1 MKNFYWSL
9 FCVVLIII
17 NTKAQNFVELMNKP
31 NANLYEIQDAFNSY
45 FQDKDISGKGNG
57 YKAFKRWENY
67 ASPRVY
73 PSGNLA
79 LLKQSA
85 LNFEEYT
92 RTNSANKFNSSSSV
106 MATTTWSLVGPLG
119 AMTGSANNGLPRK
132 AGRDN
137 FITFHPTLLNTF
149 WVGSPAGGLWQTTNN
164 GSTWTILNSTLAHI
178 GCTDLVVDPTNTQI
192 MYIATGD
199 GYAQDTPSFGVY
211 KSTNG
216 GATWAATTLTFNL
229 VTNAVIRKLIINPT
243 NPLILLAA
251 ASNGV
256 WRTTNGGTSWTQI
269 NTINTYDL
277 DFKPGDANTVY
288 ASGTSFYLSTNGG
301 VSFSVI
307 SSGISTT
314 GSVRKNLAVTAANPN
329 YVYVVSALSSNN
341 GFQGVYRS
349 VNSGVTF
356 SLMSSTPDILANNCA
371 GTTGNGQ
378 GWYDLAI
385 AASPTNQDEIIVGG
399 VNHWQSLNGGSSW
412 TNIGCWNSISSSPPY
427 VHADVHDI
435 DYRSDGVVYST
446 NDGGTYYHT
455 GTSWTDITAQR
466 NIAQIYKIGCSAL
479 TPNRFITGHQD
490 NGSNLYTGSSYI
502 ARLAGDGMDCLIDRT
517 NDSYLIASNPSGN
530 HAYSS
535 NGGVSWTY
543 STYSPSQS
551 GAWVTP
557 IKQDPSVATRYYS
570 GRAQLYVSNNSAVSF
585 TGLTATGGSGNI
597 VEFAIAPSNNNII
610 YVLHTGSIRK
620 TTNAGTNWTNVTA
633 TVPVGSAALTNLAI
647 HPTNPNI
654 VWVTLS
660 GYSAPN
666 KVFKTI
672 DGGTTWTNVTS
683 NLPNLPCNAI
693 AYEPASNDRI
703 YVGMDVGVYYI
714 DNSLSNWV
722 LYNAGLPNTPINDL
736 EISPA
741 ATGLLRAATYGRG
754 VYEVGTVP
762 TLAAPVSNFNFTGQ
776 ICVNQIKPFNDA
788 SSNTPTSWSWSV
800 SPSAGVTI
808 ASSNSQNPN
817 ITFSSSGIYTVSM
830 VATNTI
836 GSGGVS
842 TQTVMVNANPSVVL
856 ASSYSVCSGKTATI
870 TASGASSFL
879 WNTGS
884 TSSTIYVSPT
894 INTNYTV
901 TGTTAGCVNTKT
913 TMVTVLGL
921 PSVSAGPN
929 NQQICA
935 GALLTFTASGATS
948 YSWIPNNVSGSTF
961 TDTPSSS
968 QTYTC
973 IGTGPNGCTAE
984 QAISVIVVN
993 CTGINLNNNA
1003 YFAVY
1008 PNPAK
1013 DVLYINTNENINEK
1027 VQFVLFDANGKLILN
1042 KEVEKI
1048 SNNESVVFNIQ
1059 SISTG
1064 TYFLEIKLKNTSKKI
1079 KFVKE

>member
-722 LYNAGLPNTPINDL
+722 LYNTGLPNTPINDL

-842 TQTVMVNANPSVVL
+842 TQTVMVNTNPSVVL
-856 ASSYSVCSGKTATI
+856 SSSYSVCSGKTATI

>member
-301 VSFSVI
+301 ASFSVI

-597 VEFAIAPSNNNII
+597 VEFAIAQSNNNII

-884 TSSTIYVSPT
+884 TSSSIYVSPT